1 MDVTDDQGARSRSTP
16 VMQLVRSVQ
25 VGALSPFTRLGE
37 YMQRRSHSPD
47 DDDLDT
53 GLRPLSLPPDGDAA
67 WKKAVVLIGVL
78 CALGLAIIALIGR

>member
-1 MDVTDDQGARSRSTP
+1 
-16 VMQLVRSVQ
+16 
-25 VGALSPFTRLGE
+25 
-37 YMQRRSHSPD
+37 MQRRSHSPD

-53 GLRPLSLPPDGDAA
+53 GLRPLSLPPDGDAG